1 MSGQSLAAPNAGVDE
16 MTGSRR
22 TRVVI
27 LDFGSQY
34 THLIAR
40 RVRECGVY
48 SEVLR
53 FDAAPSEIAEG
64 TGAIILSGSPFSIY
78 GEDAPKPD
86 PGIYELGI
94 PMLGICYGMQA
105 MTETLGGKV
114 SPGTTR
120 EYGSGTAKV
129 WMSHGDEVM
138 EPPAGFEVLGRS
150 ADGKIAS
157 IGSDERR
164 FFGLQFHPEVVHTE
178 HGKLV
183 LENYVHEIC
192 GIPSNWSPA
201 SFVEE
206 TVAAIRKQVGD
217 SKVVCALSGGV
228 DSSVMSVLIHRAIGD
243 NLFPIFVDNG
253 VLRKSED
260 HEVIERLKTR
270 LGLSIDIVDAR
281 GRFLDRLAGV
291 EDPEKKRKIIGTE
304 FIRVF
309 EEEAKKL
316 GDIKFLAQG
325 TLYPDVI
332 ESISVKGPSATIKS
346 HHNVGGLP
354 EHMDLELIEP
364 LKTLFKDE
372 VRKVGAELGID
383 PDILG
388 RHPFPG
394 PGLAVRIL
402 GEVTAERVAILQEAD
417 AIAICEMRNA
427 GLYNDI
433 WQAFAVLLPIKT
445 VGVMGDERTYENVVV
460 VRAVDS
466 LDGMTAHWFP
476 MPHEVLER
484 MSARIINEVR
494 GVNRVCYDISSKPPS
509 TIEWE

>member
-1 MSGQSLAAPNAGVDE
+1 MRKRDW
-16 MTGSRR
+16 
-22 TRVVI
+22 RVVVFVALGVCAALGASAQDGRPATAAEREAI
-27 LDFGSQY
+27 
-34 THLIAR
+34 
-40 RVRECGVY
+40 VR
-48 SEVLR
+48 EVLR
-53 FDAAPSEIAEG
+53 EVPLIDGHNDAPWAIRSRVSNHLGDFDFFDTTVLERKMHTDLRRLREGGVGGQFWSVWIPTDLGDAEAVVAVLEQIDLVHRLVARYPGDLEIA
-64 TGAIILSGSPFSIY
+64 L
-78 GEDAPKPD
+78 
-86 PGIYELGI
+86 
-94 PMLGICYGMQA
+94 
-105 MTETLGGKV
+105 
-114 SPGTTR
+114 
-120 EYGSGTAKV
+120 TADDV
-129 WMSHGDEVM
+129 VRIH
-138 EPPAGFEVLGRS
+138 

-206 TVAAIRKQVGD
+206 TVAAIREQVGD
-217 SKVVCALSGGV
+217 SKVICALSGGV

-243 NLFPIFVDNG
+243 NLVPIFVDNG

-260 HEVIERLKTR
+260 HEVIERLKTK
-270 LGLSIDIVDAR
+270 LGLSIDIIDAK
-281 GRFLDRLAGV
+281 GRFLDKLAGV

-316 GDIKFLAQG
+316 GSIRFLAQG

-402 GEVTAERVAILQEAD
+402 GEVTPERVTILQEAD
-417 AIAICEMRNA
+417 AIAIDEMRNA

-460 VRAVDS
+460 IRAVDS